1 MPSDKEILAALVEAG
16 ERLAARERIERDSAT
31 ETATIRRISSDTE
44 HWRRAKDARPALKR
58 MLERLEKLEAEN
70 AKLREEN
77 IALGGASTMTACE
90 RCNRGVRPRY
100 AVKGMCAECARARI
114 AELEA
119 MNT

>member
-1 MPSDKEILAALVEAG
+1 MPNTCPTCGQEVGDEAHTCG
-16 ERLAARERIERDSAT
+16 GVPLLSHINDM
-31 ETATIRRISSDTE
+31 
-44 HWRRAKDARPALKR
+44 PLALKR
-58 MLERLEKLEAEN
+58 IGELEAEN

-77 IALGGASTMTACE
+77 IAPGGASTMTACE